1 MHGFGQRAKFP
12 TQSEDSVFEMGH
24 LLFTN
29 YINTPSGRF
38 KLLLFITD
46 FLQENSLAAV
56 PFFIFF
62 LLEMKRMV
70 FILVRSGVKL

>member
-1 MHGFGQRAKFP
+1 MHGFGQRAKFL

-24 LLFTN
+24 WLFAN

-62 LLEMKRMV
+62 P
-70 FILVRSGVKL
+70 SGNEAHGFYTG